1 LTVVSL
7 QPIFDLAEPV
17 RVVADAGGAVL
28 VGMRCGVCQTCAF
41 PQRAFCCNC
50 GSSNVAVARLA
61 NRGELYSFSTVHI
74 SSTRETPYVIGYV
87 DLDDGVRV
95 MGLILTPVEPEIGQR
110 MAVMAGDGDWW
121 FDGVQDG
128 E

>member
-1 LTVVSL
+1 MSL

-17 RVVADAGGAVL
+17 QVDADESGAVL
-28 VGMRCGVCQTCAF
+28 IGMQCSVCQTCAF

-50 GSSNVAVARLA
+50 GSSSVAVARLA
-61 NRGELYSFSTVHI
+61 KRGELYSFSTVHI

-95 MGLILTPVEPEIGQR
+95 MGLIQTAVEPEIGQR
-110 MAVMAGDGDWW
+110 MAVMAKDGDWW
-121 FDGVQDG
+121 FSGVQDG

>member
-1 LTVVSL
+1 LTAVSL

-17 RVVADAGGAVL
+17 RVEADAGDAVL
-28 VGMRCGVCQTCAF
+28 IGMRCAVCQTCAF

-50 GSSNVAVARLA
+50 GSSNVSVARLA

-95 MGLILTPVEPEIGQR
+95 MGLILTAVEPEIGQR
-110 MAVMAGDGDWW
+110 MAVMANNGDWW
-121 FDGVQDG
+121 FSGAQDG

>member
-1 LTVVSL
+1 MSL
-7 QPIFDLAEPV
+7 QPIFDLAE
-17 RVVADAGGAVL
+17 RVQVEADAGGAVL
-28 VGMRCGVCQTCAF
+28 IGMRCADCQTCAF

-95 MGLILTPVEPEIGQR
+95 MGLILTASEPGIGQR
-110 MAVMAGDGDWW
+110 MVIIANDGDWW
-121 FDGVQDG
+121 FSGAQDD